1 MQYCMTYIKCIGAFG
16 GSMRR
21 GIVTLITYIQSD
33 HIDQIRWAS
42 GGSIKRKNIRLRR
55 RVEVLMKCL

>member
-1 MQYCMTYIKCIGAFG
+1 
-16 GSMRR
+16 MRR

-42 GGSIKRKNIRLRR
+42 GVSIKKKSSPAAPRGGAYEVSIRFL
-55 RVEVLMKCL
+55 